1 MFTSWVVLGGIL
13 LIVNTPCTL
22 FPISDL
28 GIKSEKQLSI
38 NVTDDI
44 TSVTTIKPESFV
56 SIFNLF

>member
-13 LIVNTPCTL
+13 LIVNTPCT

-28 GIKSEKQLSI
+28 GIKSEKQLSM
-38 NVTDDI
+38 NVIDDI